1 MDRRD
6 VFSNQLLDA
15 LLQISMAR
23 GVSHAARIACGTP
36 ALNSPPER
44 VPKNNAH
51 RTRSSSCL
59 DVPHPTR
66 TDFDPAT
73 ALLDRALGRK
83 RATEGEVS

>member
-1 MDRRD
+1 
-6 VFSNQLLDA
+6 VLHPVN
-15 LLQISMAR
+15 
-23 GVSHAARIACGTP
+23 
-36 ALNSPPER
+36 
-44 VPKNNAH
+44 PKKNAH